1 MTRERTHWAT
11 CWDLPGHE
19 GCAVRRMVEVQDL
32 ANKQAL
38 DDDLWF
44 RAELITEEKLQ
55 IALRRLHAVIEG
67 EG

>member
-19 GCAVRRMVEVQDL
+19 RCAVARMVRVQEL

-38 DDDLWF
+38 DDGLWF

-55 IALRRLHAVIEG
+55 IALRLLHAVIEG
-67 EG
+67 KA

>member
-19 GCAVRRMVEVQDL
+19 GCAVARMVRVQEL

-38 DDDLWF
+38 DDGLWF
-44 RAELITEEKLQ
+44 RAEHVTEDYLQ
-55 IALRRLHAVIEG
+55 CALRRLHRVIEG
-67 EG
+67 EE